1 MTKTEKKKF
10 VVNYDIA
17 AVDINTYTVYDFLR
31 NGETEE
37 ELLERANKKKNDNIV
52 KYKEY
57 IEEINDS
64 DFWKMMLSQAER
76 IEYRIMR
83 FDEYMVGKRKHMLSG
98 EIKEVVSDIWYEQLN
113 VLPPLKW
120 CTRDGVEMFCMSEMY
135 DGTYTTQYAK
145 YNGKYYS
152 KMVDVMD
159 ESTWIYHFLLEKG
172 E

>member
-1 MTKTEKKKF
+1 MNT
-10 VVNYDIA
+10 NIA
-17 AVDINTYTVYDFLR
+17 AVDINTYTIYDFQR
-31 NGETEE
+31 DNETEE
-37 ELLERANKKKNDNIV
+37 ELLGRANKKKELNIET
-52 KYKEY
+52 YKENIKDGFY
-57 IEEINDS
+57 IEFYE
-64 DFWKMMLSQAER
+64 KMLRQEESK
-76 IEYRIMR
+76 EYKIMTW
-83 FDEYMVGKRKHMLSG
+83 DEYMVGKRKHMLSG